1 MSPLF
6 LLPLVTLTAAPP
18 VLPEPA
24 HVKRLA
30 VVVGANR
37 AAPGREPLRYA
48 HQDAREIASVL
59 VEAGQFSA
67 QDVVVLEDPEP
78 ARILET
84 LDSRLEQLGR
94 AGEQGMLLFYY
105 SGHSDERALYPNGQP
120 LELKALRTR
129 LEDGRAAVR
138 VGILDACQGGSW
150 TRAKGL
156 TPAAPFAVEVPLTLS
171 SEGSVLLAS
180 STGQEASHEA
190 DTLRGSFFTHHLV
203 AGLRGAADQSGDGQ
217 VTVGEAFAYA
227 QRLTIRDTAMLGE
240 AVQHPSFD
248 LRLRGRQDLPLTRLA
263 SAGSTLEV
271 QQETGPLQVIQLHTG
286 LVVLEVPE
294 GRRALRLALPVGPYL
309 VRHRTREGTFAR
321 EVEVRAGQTVTV
333 REENLEL
340 VGAPVLSTKRFTR
353 PLAATLTTLP
363 GGTSALGVK
372 VTTGYQEMVGV
383 SFVRAGPPA
392 FYALEFFALRGSYRL
407 GLTDRLQLEVLNLPS
422 ALFVGSRTVFQVP
435 SPSLAFRMGEAG
447 RSEWTPFVSA
457 NAYVPSLE
465 EGLMNVSLNTGL
477 RTRQWLSPSSSLHLG
492 ASLQHGFWLKSESE
506 TDLRMPLVTN
516 IAASIGYSV
525 TVGEVVTLAVGVS
538 GWVGIPHPPGR
549 DEIDLTEEPRLDW
562 VGLRIGSS
570 DFQQTGSRLP
580 FISIHLDEAWSLTG
594 DVGVGFSKN
603 GVWTDYGV
611 GVLATF

>member
-1 MSPLF
+1 MNPLF
-6 LLPLVTLTAAPP
+6 LLPLVALGTSTPT
-18 VLPEPA
+18 VPEPA
-24 HVKRLA
+24 SVKRLA

-48 HQDAREIASVL
+48 HQDAHELASVL

-78 ARILET
+78 ARVLES

-94 AGEQGMLLFYY
+94 AGGQGLLLFYY

-120 LELKALRTR
+120 LELKALRAR

-138 VGILDACQGGSW
+138 VGIVDACQGGSW

-156 TPAAPFAVEVPLTLS
+156 TPAKPFAVEVPLALS

-180 STGQEASHEA
+180 STGQEASHETDA
-190 DTLRGSFFTHHLV
+190 LRGSFFTHHLV
-203 AGLRGAADQSGDGQ
+203 AGLRGAADQSADGQ

-248 LRLRGRQDLPLTRLA
+248 MRLRGRQDLPLTRLA
-263 SAGSTLEV
+263 SAGSTLEL

-286 LVVLEVPE
+286 LVVLEIPE

-309 VRHRTREGTFAR
+309 VRHKTREGTFAR
-321 EVEVRAGQTVTV
+321 EVEVLAGQAVTV
-333 REENLEL
+333 REQNLEL
-340 VGAPVLSTKRFTR
+340 VAAPELSAKRFTQ

-363 GGTSALGVK
+363 GGTRALGVK
-372 VTTGYQEMVGV
+372 VATAYQEVVGV
-383 SFVRAGPPA
+383 DFRGAVPPL
-392 FYALEFFALRGSYRL
+392 YALKPLSLRGFFRM

-422 ALFVGSRTVFQVP
+422 VLAGGSQVIFGVP
-435 SPSLAFRMGEAG
+435 SPSLAYRMGEAG

-457 NAYVPSLE
+457 SAYVPSLQ

-477 RTRQWLSPSSSLHLG
+477 RTRQWLSPTSSVHLG

-506 TDLRMPLVTN
+506 TDLRMPLVTHL
-516 IAASIGYSV
+516 AASIGYSV

-538 GWVGIPHPPGR
+538 GWVGIPHPPGP
-549 DEIDLTEEPRLDW
+549 DEIDLTEEDPLNR

-580 FISIHLDEAWSLTG
+580 FISIHLNETWSLTG
-594 DVGVGFSKN
+594 DAGVGFSKN
-603 GVWTDYGV
+603 GVWIDYGA
-611 GVLATF
+611 GMLATF